1 MQFETR
7 KRLAQPP
14 LFLRELYVNG
24 ALIWAL
30 GIFLLTMNFLFVLA
44 EFALVRVRSSRVQE
58 LIDAGDG
65 RAKIIQ
71 RIQSK
76 MDEYLSVVQV
86 GITGATLGIGIII
99 EGGIAAPIEH
109 GLAGLFGETAMV
121 KAIGHGLG
129 FLLATYLVIVASELL
144 PKSLAFRYAERCA
157 LITARPL
164 LWCHHALYPLLWFL
178 TVSVQGLLRLMG
190 LRKDTTDAPHS
201 EDELRILLDQ
211 SQEHGLMSFRRLL
224 FMENIFEFGELTV
237 KDAMRHRSQVRC
249 LLADLHWKDTLD
261 FLGTWPFSRFPLIDQ
276 DPEKPIGFIHVKDLF
291 YQRYF
296 YRAQLGDPI
305 DLRTLVR
312 PLMVVAE
319 ASNLESVLSDMQR
332 RRLQMAIVHNL
343 EGKWTGVITLEDIL
357 EEVVGTIGDEF
368 ESETPIT
375 LIDHLTPGRVILD
388 IDAPNLAEALRTA
401 LAKVPADELP
411 LDRDVI
417 IKAVMERERLAG
429 TYLGKGIALPH
440 ARLPGISKAALLIV
454 RSRHGIPVEGSS
466 ERAKLL
472 FVLLTPAGQPRV
484 HQRLQARIAGMLEN
498 SEYVEDH
505 LLESATPAEVFE
517 VVRTGEQAA
526 LD

>member
-1 MQFETR
+1 MNE
-7 KRLAQPP
+7 
-14 LFLRELYVNG
+14 
-24 ALIWAL
+24 ALTWAL
-30 GIFLLTMNFLFVLA
+30 GIFLLLVNFFFVLA
-44 EFALVRVRSSRVQE
+44 EFALVRVRGSRVEE

-65 RAKIIQ
+65 RAVVIQ

-109 GLAGLFGETAMV
+109 GLAVLFGDTSMV

-157 LITARPL
+157 LLTARPM
-164 LWCHHALYPLLWFL
+164 LWCHHALYPLLWLL
-178 TVSVQGLLRLMG
+178 TSSAQGLLRLMG
-190 LRKDTTDAPHS
+190 LRKDTTETPHS

-249 LLADLHWKDTLD
+249 LLADLHWKDTLE

-296 YRAQLGDPI
+296 YRAQQGDPI
-305 DLRTLVR
+305 DLRTLAR
-312 PLMVVAE
+312 PLMVVLE
-319 ASNLESVLSDMQR
+319 SSNLESVLSDMQR
-332 RRLQMAIVHNL
+332 RRLQMAIVHNPD
-343 EGKWTGVITLEDIL
+343 GKWTGVITLEDIL

-401 LAKVPADELP
+401 FARVPAEELP
-411 LDRDVI
+411 LERDVI

-440 ARLPGISKAALLIV
+440 ARMPGISKAALMIV

-498 SEYVEDH
+498 SVYVEDH
-505 LLESATPAEVFE
+505 LLEATTPAEVVE
-517 VVRTGEQAA
+517 IVRTGEQAA

>member
-1 MQFETR
+1 MGDFFAWTLGLTL
-7 KRLAQPP
+7 LA
-14 LFLRELYVNG
+14 
-24 ALIWAL
+24 
-30 GIFLLTMNFLFVLA
+30 MNFFFVLA
-44 EFALVRVRSSRVQE
+44 EFALVRVRGSRVEE
-58 LIDAGDG
+58 LLAAGDR
-65 RAKIIQ
+65 RAGIIQ
-71 RIQSK
+71 RIQANI
-76 MDEYLSVVQV
+76 DEYLSVVQV

-99 EGGIAAPIEH
+99 EGGIAEPIEH
-109 GLAGLFGETAMV
+109 LLAVLFGDTALV

-129 FLLATYLVIVASELL
+129 FLIATYLVIVVSELL

-157 LITARPL
+157 LFTARPM
-164 LWCHHALYPLLWFL
+164 LWCHHALYPLLWLL
-178 TVSVQGLLRLMG
+178 TNSAQALLRLMG
-190 LRKDTTDAPHS
+190 LRKDTTETPHS

-249 LLADLHWKDTLD
+249 LHADLHWKDTLE

-296 YRAQLGDPI
+296 YRAQQGDPL
-305 DLRTLVR
+305 DLRQLAR
-312 PLMVVAE
+312 PLMVVPE
-319 ASNLESVLSDMQR
+319 AGNLESVLSEMQR
-332 RRLQMAIVHNL
+332 RRLQMAVVHDL
-343 EGKWTGVITLEDIL
+343 SGRWTGVITLEDIL

-368 ESETPIT
+368 ESEPPVT
-375 LIDHLTPGRVILD
+375 LIDHLTNGRVVLD
-388 IDAPNLAEALRTA
+388 IDATNLAEALRTA
-401 LAKVPADELP
+401 FAHVPAEELP
-411 LDRDVI
+411 LERDVI
-417 IKAVMERERLAG
+417 VKAVMERERLAG

-440 ARLPGISKAALLIV
+440 ARLPGISKAALIII
-454 RSRHGIPVEGSS
+454 RSLHGIPVEGSN
-466 ERAKLL
+466 ERARLL

-505 LLESATPAEVFE
+505 LLAASTAAEVVE
-517 VVRTGEQAA
+517 VVRTGEQTT

>member
-1 MQFETR
+1 MNE
-7 KRLAQPP
+7 
-14 LFLRELYVNG
+14 

-109 GLAGLFGETAMV
+109 ALAGWFGETAMV

-164 LWCHHALYPLLWFL
+164 LWCHHALYPLLWLL
-178 TVSVQGLLRLMG
+178 TASAQGLLRLMG

-249 LLADLHWKDTLD
+249 LLADLHWKDTLE

-401 LAKVPADELP
+401 LAKVPSEELP
-411 LDRDVI
+411 LERDVI